1 MFRHSLEKNEGW
13 DYMQSVRTSGS
24 GVRTDYLII
33 MLFYIYYKYKA
44 WRKIIVRPTGVPSSL
59 SSCADALGADA

>member
-1 MFRHSLEKNEGW
+1 
-13 DYMQSVRTSGS
+13 MQSVRTSGS

>member
-1 MFRHSLEKNEGW
+1 
-13 DYMQSVRTSGS
+13 MQSVRTSGS

-33 MLFYIYYKYKA
+33 MLFYIYYKA
-44 WRKIIVRPTGVPSSL
+44 WRKIIVRPTGEPSSL